1 MRQQHAFRKR
11 AVEGREAVNHPM
23 ICQACRG
30 ECDHRMCECMCHVIL
45 EREADAAQEE
55 AILAYRDYD
64 WTDRQERKER
74 DSGGWSRP
82 KKERVR

>member
-1 MRQQHAFRKR
+1 
-11 AVEGREAVNHPM
+11 M

-55 AILAYRDYD
+55 AILAYRDYYGD
-64 WTDRQERKER
+64 Y
-74 DSGGWSRP
+74 
-82 KKERVR
+82 